1 MKRKNEE
8 TMYIIKK
15 KKLNDE
21 KLPILNDTE
30 IKLSKLNDT
39 KIKLNNTIINKEIK
53 ETHLLSKIIEFYFG
67 LS

>member
-39 KIKLNNTIINKEIK
+39 KIINKEIK